1 MRCFII
7 RSTNVDLMRNTLT
20 ERQQTV
26 LRFISEHQEKHGYPP
41 TVRELARSLG
51 LRGPKM
57 AYKYLQALEEKGYLW
72 RQARRSRGLKVRG
85 GRSPAARRFP
95 ILGQIRAGRPQ
106 LALED
111 IEGYLAVDAAFGK
124 GPQDFFLR
132 VKGDSMIEAHILE
145 GDYLLVHPQA
155 AAEDGEIV
163 AALVGEE
170 ATVKYFYRE
179 GESVRLQPAHP
190 TMPPLVVRPGEEE
203 VQILGK
209 VVGVVRK
216 L

>member
-1 MRCFII
+1 MR
-7 RSTNVDLMRNTLT
+7 SALT
-20 ERQQTV
+20 ERQQTAF
-26 LRFISEHQEKHGYPP
+26 RFLSKYQEEHGYPP
-41 TVRELARSLG
+41 TVRELARFLG

-57 AYKYLQALEEKGYLW
+57 AYKYLRALEEKGYLW
-72 RQARRSRGLKVRG
+72 RQARRSRGLKLRG
-85 GRSPAARRFP
+85 GGAPIARRFP

-111 IEGYLAVDAAFGK
+111 IEGYLAVEATLGK

-132 VKGDSMIEAHILE
+132 VKGESMIEAHILE
-145 GDYLLVHPQA
+145 GDYVLVHPQPA
-155 AAEDGEIV
+155 VEDGEMV
-163 AALVGEE
+163 VALVGEE

-190 TMPPLVVRPGEEE
+190 TLPPILIRPGEEE

-209 VVGVVRK
+209 VVGVVRRF
-216 L
+216 

>member
-1 MRCFII
+1 MK
-7 RSTNVDLMRNTLT
+7 SELT

-26 LRFISEHQEKHGYPP
+26 LRFLSEHQEKQGYPP
-41 TVRELARSLG
+41 TVRELARFLG

-57 AYKYLQALEEKGYLW
+57 AYKYLRTLEEKGYLR
-72 RQARRSRGLKVRG
+72 RQARRSRGIHVRG
-85 GRSPAARRFP
+85 QVRHPVCRLP

-111 IEGYLAVDAAFGK
+111 IEGYLAVDAAFCK

-132 VKGDSMIEAHILE
+132 VKGGSMIEAHILE
-145 GDYLLVHPQA
+145 GDYVLVHPQA
-155 AAEDGEIV
+155 TAEEGEMV
-163 AALVGEE
+163 VALVGEE

-190 TMPPLVVRPGEEE
+190 TMPPIDIHPGEGE

-216 L
+216 I